1 MKWISLLLILF
12 SIPAFGGTHDSATSD
27 ERHLEY
33 GSKFHSVL
41 RLRTK
46 RASDQVNQYASCV
59 VISKRHIVT
68 AAHVVEGTFEW
79 GVKWDK
85 KEIPVTAVAIHPD
98 YDAKKIG
105 HNDIAVATLEQD
117 IVLDFY
123 PGLYVA
129 KEEAGKVVSIAGY
142 GFAGDFSAKVFKV
155 DGKRRAGS
163 NIIERI
169 DGGMLVCTI
178 SRRRPTELEYCI
190 TPGDSGGGLFIGN
203 ELAGVNSLVM
213 TDHAP
218 LRFGYGE
225 ESGHTRVA
233 IHKQWILEQ
242 MQCDD

>member
-1 MKWISLLLILF
+1 MKWISLLLALV
-12 SIPAFGGTHDSATSD
+12 SIPVFGGTRDPSTPDA
-27 ERHLEY
+27 RHIEY

-46 RASDQVNQYASCV
+46 RASDQVNQQASCV
-59 VISKRHIVT
+59 VVSKRHVIT
-68 AAHVVEGTFEW
+68 AAHVVKGTYEW
-79 GVKWDK
+79 SVKWDK
-85 KEIPVTAVAIHPD
+85 SEIPVKSVSIHPD
-98 YDAKKIG
+98 YDSKKIG

-123 PGLYVA
+123 PGLYTDKQEV
-129 KEEAGKVVSIAGY
+129 GKVVSIAGY
-142 GFAGDFSAKVFKV
+142 GLAGVFSSKSFTIDAN
-155 DGKRRAGS
+155 RRAGS

-178 SRRRPTELEYCI
+178 SNYKATALEYCI
-190 TPGDSGGGLFIGN
+190 TPGDSGGGLFVGN
-203 ELAGVNSLVM
+203 ELAGINSLVM

>member
-1 MKWISLLLILF
+1 MKWISMLLILF
-12 SIPAFGGTHDSATSD
+12 SIPAFGGTRDPSTPDS
-27 ERHLEY
+27 RHLEY

-98 YDAKKIG
+98 YDAKKLG

-123 PGLYVA
+123 PGLYADKQEV
-129 KEEAGKVVSIAGY
+129 GKVVSIAGY
-142 GFAGDFSAKVFKV
+142 GLAGVFSSKSFTV
-155 DGKRRAGS
+155 DANRRAGS

-169 DGGMLVCTI
+169 SGGMLVCTI
-178 SRRRPTELEYCI
+178 SNYKATALEYCI

-218 LRFGYGE
+218 TRFGYGE